1 MSDYNYDD
9 YADDDEFEDYVEEY
23 HGAPRGVCPY
33 PVKSI
38 VHAPFKW
45 WCGHKLTRGQ
55 NFCDKHSKCVTM

>member
-9 YADDDEFEDYVEEY
+9 YADDDELEDYIEEY

-38 VHAPFKW
+38 
-45 WCGHKLTRGQ
+45 
-55 NFCDKHSKCVTM
+55 